1 MDEYYIKG
9 GKAFLYY
16 FQGVPTIDMDI
27 VITEKSCD
35 TLFRDA
41 TSCWMGKWIQLD
53 GYEPF
58 EVVSM
63 KETKH
68 TYKDKEGGKTV
79 KHQVRTLFVNGM
91 TLIDAIIVKE
101 IQPHEVELSEDG
113 LYYMEKT
120 AFVTDLM
127 NTYEDRVKKCR
138 YLNMYDDK
146 SYSFFQKLE
155 RNYVQTCVSPSTCE
169 DFSLQQF
176 AFPEKIKFEQ
186 MFVSSTCRDV
196 CL

>member
-1 MDEYYIKG
+1 MSIICVEQWFRDQFSYMDEYYIKG

-138 YLNMYDDK
+138 YLNMYDEK

-155 RNYVQTCVSPSTCE
+155 RTQARCIIAN
-169 DFSLQQF
+169 
-176 AFPEKIKFEQ
+176 
-186 MFVSSTCRDV
+186 SSYYQ
-196 CL
+196 